1 MGVNSLPKTVTR
13 QRLHANHS
21 ATEPAYSGQRNK
33 WSCRKVR
40 LAVRNSGYVIKT
52 AAGHRD
58 IDIARLINPSMECI
72 IGFRAVAGPCGGD
85 GDDRPPL
92 KGSENIFLS

>member
-1 MGVNSLPKTVTR
+1 M
-13 QRLHANHS
+13 
-21 ATEPAYSGQRNK
+21 
-33 WSCRKVR
+33 
-40 LAVRNSGYVIKT
+40 IKT

-85 GDDRPPL
+85 GDDRPLPL
-92 KGSENIFLS
+92 KGSENIFYRELK